1 MDLWS
6 AVRESFSI
14 KIITSE
20 PMRISLA
27 FLYSREWRETKIWLG
42 EDLLL
47 IYVLIEFV
55 RRAAFKIILKRLK
68 WSGNVGI

>member
-20 PMRISLA
+20 PMRTSLA